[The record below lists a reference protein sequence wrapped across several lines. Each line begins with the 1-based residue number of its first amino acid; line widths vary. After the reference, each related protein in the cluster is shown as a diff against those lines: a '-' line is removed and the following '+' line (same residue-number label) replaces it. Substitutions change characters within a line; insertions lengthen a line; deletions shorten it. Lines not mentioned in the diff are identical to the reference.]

1 MEILFQE
8 FLIMLPALA
17 FMLVCHICKII
28 RPYHTRTVLQAMYIG
43 NVVLPVELLIGFCQ
57 RLLLTPV
64 LIHRKQLQQMYI
76 LVKITRSIFESLL
89 HMNFLSFQI
98 ILAQYLGIGNL
109 CTEFYLF
116 GQKVLECLD

>member
-64 LIHRKQLQQMYI
+64 LIATWLP
-76 LVKITRSIFESLL
+76 ESLDL
-89 HMNFLSFQI
+89 PVEI
-98 ILAQYLGIGNL
+98 IRESLAW
-109 CTEFYLF
+109 
-116 GQKVLECLD
+116 K